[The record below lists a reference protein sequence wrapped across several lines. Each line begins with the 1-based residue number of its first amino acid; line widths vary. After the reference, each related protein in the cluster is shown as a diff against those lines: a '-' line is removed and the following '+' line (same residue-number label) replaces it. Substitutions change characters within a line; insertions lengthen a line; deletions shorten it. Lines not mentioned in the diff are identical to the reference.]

1 MASLTLDTHLKMH
14 SENFARIELDSVE
27 RFGCYSRLHF
37 EDREFTNI
45 EELAHAGRLARML
58 KDCGV
63 KPGDRVFV
71 VLPNSPDLTAAFHAV
86 WMIGAVIAPIMPTWT
101 ADELL
106 PVLANGEPACVLTFP
121 LIAPRIH
128 AALKALAL
136 NTKLLVFGATDVAGA
151 INISPLLRSAT
162 PVETPEDR
170 SASDLALLLY
180 TSGTTAVPRGA
191 MITHG
196 NLKSSVNSMSRLN
209 HDIPQGPVLHALPLS
224 HSFGLLL
231 LNLANK
237 WGCKSILL
245 RQFEPT
251 RVLESVERHG
261 VAYAPVVPTML
272 MYLLQHPELGRFN
285 LKSLRRVISGG
296 AALPEALRA
305 AFEKAVGCRVEQGYG
320 LSETLAVVAAYGE
333 HDDYRIGSAGRAAP
347 GVSIRIIDAENRP
360 LGARLPGEICVGGKH
375 VTAGYWRDP
384 EATSA
389 AFADEYL
396 RTGDIGYTDPDGF
409 VYITDRK
416 KDLIIKGGENISPR
430 EIEEALHAHPA
441 VAAAAVVGIPDPL
454 FGENICAVLQLKP
467 GAEVTEEEI
476 RTFATRRVGKFKTP
490 ATVEFWLE
498 LPRNFT
504 GKIWKR
510 SVRSRLLARE
520 AASA

>member
-196 NLKSSVNSMSRLN
+196 NLKSSVRLDVPSESR
-209 HDIPQGPVLHALPLS
+209 
-224 HSFGLLL
+224 HSSGTRSARPAAFP
-231 LNLANK
+231 
-237 WGCKSILL
+237 LL
-245 RQFEPT
+245 RP
-251 RVLESVERHG
+251 
-261 VAYAPVVPTML
+261 A
-272 MYLLQHPELGRFN
+272 
-285 LKSLRRVISGG
+285 VI
-296 AALPEALRA
+296 
-305 AFEKAVGCRVEQGYG
+305 K
-320 LSETLAVVAAYGE
+320 
-333 HDDYRIGSAGRAAP
+333 
-347 GVSIRIIDAENRP
+347 
-360 LGARLPGEICVGGKH
+360 PGE
-375 VTAGYWRDP
+375 
-384 EATSA
+384 
-389 AFADEYL
+389 
-396 RTGDIGYTDPDGF
+396 
-409 VYITDRK
+409 
-416 KDLIIKGGENISPR
+416 
-430 EIEEALHAHPA
+430 
-441 VAAAAVVGIPDPL
+441 
-454 FGENICAVLQLKP
+454 
-467 GAEVTEEEI
+467 
-476 RTFATRRVGKFKTP
+476 
-490 ATVEFWLE
+490 
-498 LPRNFT
+498 
-504 GKIWKR
+504 
-510 SVRSRLLARE
+510 
-520 AASA
+520 